1 MAMEKGYRGA
11 AAKRLQQTGIVVKR
25 FSTAG
30 YKPPKQEEPEEEN
43 EEAEMPQDEFGDEEK
58 E

>member
-1 MAMEKGYRGA
+1 MASEAGYRGA
-11 AAKRLQQTGIVVKR
+11 AAKRLQKNGIVVKR

-30 YKPPKQEEPEEEN
+30 HKPPKQEEPEEEN
-43 EEAEMPQDEFGDEEK
+43 EEAEVPQDEFGDEEQ